1 MQKHSLLWIILI
13 AVCILGMPA
22 ISSPKDIM
30 NRVIHELGMIEQVLG
45 KAETTRVTTSATTI
59 YNALFVETGFVGAT
73 KKAMVTEEE
82 KLHSESM
89 FGQSV
94 RGISDQTNNYL
105 LGFSALCFASL
116 VRIVIFIAWLPYMA
130 PFFLAAILDAAVSRR
145 IKFFSF
151 GYSSPIKFS
160 AASHMLI
167 VIVFLP
173 ILYLVLPMPVTPLF
187 IPFWAL
193 ISAIPV
199 MTVISNMQR
208 V

>member
-1 MQKHSLLWIILI
+1 MQKHSILWIALI
-13 AVCILGMPA
+13 AVCILGLPA

-30 NRVIHELGMIEQVLG
+30 NRVIRELGMIEQVLG
-45 KAETTRVTTSATTI
+45 KAETTRVTTSATAI
-59 YNALFVETGFVGAT
+59 YNALFVETGVVGAT
-73 KKAMVTEEE
+73 NKAMVTEEE
-82 KLHSESM
+82 KLHSEAM

-94 RGISDQTNNYL
+94 RGISDRTNDYL

-116 VRIVIFIAWLPYMA
+116 VRIVIFMAWLPYIA
-130 PFFLAAILDAAVSRR
+130 PFFIAAILDAAVSRR
-145 IKFFSF
+145 IKFSSF

-160 AASHMLI
+160 VASHMLI

-173 ILYLVLPMPVTPLF
+173 ILYLVIPLPVTPLF

-193 ISAIPV
+193 ISAVPV
-199 MTVISNMQR
+199 MTVISNTQR